1 MTDKNTIYLID
12 SNVLMEA
19 NRRYYSLDFAPA
31 FWNFLIKTAK
41 EGKILS
47 IDRVYDEILKGQ
59 DNLADWTENNFSF
72 AFTDTKNDENILGFY
87 GELMQWAVKQDQFTQ
102 VAKDEFARVENA
114 DSWIISFAKINGYVV
129 VTQEV
134 LDINIKKKIPIPN
147 VCAEFDIKFV

>member
-1 MTDKNTIYLID
+1 
-12 SNVLMEA
+12 
-19 NRRYYSLDFAPA
+19 
-31 FWNFLIKTAK
+31 
-41 EGKILS
+41 
-47 IDRVYDEILKGQ
+47 
-59 DNLADWTENNFSF
+59 
-72 AFTDTKNDENILGFY
+72 
-87 GELMQWAVKQDQFTQ
+87 MQWAVKQDQFTQ

>member
-47 IDRVYDEILKGQ
+47 IDRVYDEILKG
-59 DNLADWTENNFSF
+59 
-72 AFTDTKNDENILGFY
+72 
-87 GELMQWAVKQDQFTQ
+87 
-102 VAKDEFARVENA
+102 
-114 DSWIISFAKINGYVV
+114 
-129 VTQEV
+129 
-134 LDINIKKKIPIPN
+134 
-147 VCAEFDIKFV
+147 